1 MMSEFPINTESAFP
15 PIHPGEFLADEL
27 EELEMSAR
35 QLAKALNVPANR
47 ITRILKGDCDLAAN
61 TAIRLGQ
68 YFGTS
73 PHIWLN
79 LQLKYDFKI
88 ERLEH
93 GEEIEREVSR
103 RKPSRSLN

>member
-1 MMSEFPINTESAFP
+1 MMSEFPINTESAFS

-47 ITRILKGDCDLAAN
+47 ITRILKGDCDLAVN

-79 LQLKYDFKI
+79 LQLKYDLKI

-103 RKPSRSLN
+103 RKPAEV